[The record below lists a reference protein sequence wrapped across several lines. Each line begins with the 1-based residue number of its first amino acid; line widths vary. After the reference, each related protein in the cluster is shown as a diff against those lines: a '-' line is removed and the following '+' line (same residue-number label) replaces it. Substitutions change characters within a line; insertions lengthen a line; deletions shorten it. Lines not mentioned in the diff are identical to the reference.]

1 VKINYNLVPGGYSRN
16 LVGNHSGSF
25 LFIIDSYITRFINLL
40 VLSNQIPS
48 IPTNKNKW
56 FILLI
61 LRGIFS
67 SIVFRNLHIDIEMFS
82 LTYPIRTGI
91 LCLLVVFSTTYL
103 MYLVIN
109 VSFRLVNCIKLIPML
124 YKELQKDRK
133 KYLGLVITYYLK
145 TLFITLLSI
154 WLVTRMVFSINDY
167 IGIIYG
173 YSSVVGVLLSM
184 YFINRYSEEYKGI
197 EFKTIKYPK
206 VIYIF
211 AGVLLLFYFIFVP
224 FLFYKLITHKDLL
237 EEVLIKYTE
246 VEYKY
251 KGNSMFPGNRTSVDN
266 NVNHKVKIS
275 GVGPQSITEEVGKS
289 VVQSSSTNTTYTG
302 ATSSYSIRNTVITDT
317 EISMNN
323 KPAAENALAFNFTGL
338 DQNRTH
344 TKNIDFWPKMVEKDT
359 DSKNNDLDTGLK
371 PSLNNGPETSN
382 LKDRQS
388 NNHIDFNYKSKLKNI
403 ILNYKPPPSLR
414 SYPSNFCSI
423 NWAGGGEESKRAFP
437 LGLKDKG

>member
-1 VKINYNLVPGGYSRN
+1 MKINYNLVPGGYSRN

-154 WLVTRMVFSINDY
+154 
-167 IGIIYG
+167 
-173 YSSVVGVLLSM
+173 
-184 YFINRYSEEYKGI
+184 
-197 EFKTIKYPK
+197 
-206 VIYIF
+206 
-211 AGVLLLFYFIFVP
+211 
-224 FLFYKLITHKDLL
+224 
-237 EEVLIKYTE
+237 
-246 VEYKY
+246 
-251 KGNSMFPGNRTSVDN
+251 
-266 NVNHKVKIS
+266 
-275 GVGPQSITEEVGKS
+275 
-289 VVQSSSTNTTYTG
+289 
-302 ATSSYSIRNTVITDT
+302 
-317 EISMNN
+317 
-323 KPAAENALAFNFTGL
+323 
-338 DQNRTH
+338 
-344 TKNIDFWPKMVEKDT
+344 
-359 DSKNNDLDTGLK
+359 
-371 PSLNNGPETSN
+371 
-382 LKDRQS
+382 
-388 NNHIDFNYKSKLKNI
+388 
-403 ILNYKPPPSLR
+403 
-414 SYPSNFCSI
+414 
-423 NWAGGGEESKRAFP
+423 
-437 LGLKDKG
+437 